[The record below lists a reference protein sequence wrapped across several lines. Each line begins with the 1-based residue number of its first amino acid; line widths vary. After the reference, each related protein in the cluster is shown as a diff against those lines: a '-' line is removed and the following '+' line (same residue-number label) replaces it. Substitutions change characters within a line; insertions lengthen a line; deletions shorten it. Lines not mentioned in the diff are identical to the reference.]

1 MFKGLFGTALL
12 HKSQLSFM
20 NFTAEQLSFEV
31 AEFLKVFG
39 YQTNFSFRKKRFGL
53 EKSLMPLNDV

>member
-1 MFKGLFGTALL
+1 MFGWQLCTVGGVEQFFMKWSAPKDLFGTALL
-12 HKSQLSFM
+12 HRSQLSFM

-39 YQTNFSFRKKRFGL
+39 
-53 EKSLMPLNDV
+53 

>member
-1 MFKGLFGTALL
+1 
-12 HKSQLSFM
+12 M